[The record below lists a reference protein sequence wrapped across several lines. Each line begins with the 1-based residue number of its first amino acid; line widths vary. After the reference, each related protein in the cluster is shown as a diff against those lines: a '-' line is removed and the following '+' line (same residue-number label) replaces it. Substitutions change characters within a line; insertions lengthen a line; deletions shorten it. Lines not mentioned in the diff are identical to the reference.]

1 MSSSRPDRLG
11 APKVVSHLG
20 VMLIVAAVLG
30 VVVSGLAIPF
40 AGVLGFAARNVSESI
55 DDLPQELETEQ
66 LPQRTTI
73 LDKAGNTIAT
83 VYDQNRIN
91 VDLVNISRIMT
102 KAIVS
107 IEDYRFYE
115 HGALDIKGT
124 LRALFTNQAANGVV
138 QGGSS
143 ITQQL
148 VKLTLQNQALLA
160 GDEEAEEA
168 ATDDTYAR
176 KLRELRYAIALEK
189 EHSKD
194 WILERYLN
202 TAYFGDSAHGIQA
215 AAQHYF
221 GVNAKELDLQQS
233 ALLAGLVQSPEAF
246 NPVENPR
253 AARERRDIVL
263 DRMAELS
270 VITDAKAEEIKKQGL
285 QLDPQPMTNG
295 CVSSRAPFFCDYVIA
310 YLKQDPDLGR
320 TPAERLRLVRS
331 GGLTITTTIDTRMQ
345 DSAQRAV
352 SANVYAKE
360 GAIGALALVQPGT
373 GEVKAVAQ
381 SRPMGADTSA
391 GQTYLNYTVPPSLGN
406 ARGFQSGS
414 TFKPFVLASAIDQG
428 IPLTWT
434 KSVPGTLNIA
444 ENRFKTCDGYYQS
457 SSVWDVS
464 NYDFSAH
471 TVNLYSGTQLSVNTF
486 FALLEERT
494 GICAPW
500 KLANDLGLNLSTDWI
515 RPSFVLGIADVSP
528 LAMAEAY
535 ATFAA
540 RGQHCESRPVVKIED
555 ADGNVLK
562 EYDSRCTQVLP
573 GPVADAVNDVLQG
586 VIDPGGFADAWHPGQ
601 DAAGKTGTTSD
612 NTAVWFTGYTPNLA
626 GAAMVAGVNEAGEPE
641 SIEGKVIGG
650 YARYGTSGSGTAAP
664 IWGTAFREIAAYLED
679 ESFVQPDSADIAG
692 VLIEV
697 PYVAPCSSVSGA
709 EATLEGAGF
718 SAVTGPY
725 VNSGCPRGTVA
736 YTSHGAGETLG
747 SGDTVTIYVSDGS
760 PARPP
765 KKDNK
770 GDRGGNGGN
779 NGNGNGNGG
788 RGND

>member
-1 MSSSRPDRLG
+1 MSTSRPGRLG
-11 APKVVSHLG
+11 APKVASHLG

-40 AGVLGFAARNVSESI
+40 AGVLGFAARNASESI
-55 DDLPQELETEQ
+55 TELPQELETEQ

-83 VYDQNRIN
+83 VYDQNRVN
-91 VDLVNISRIMT
+91 VDLVNISRIMV
-102 KAIVS
+102 KAIVA

-115 HGALDIKGT
+115 HGALDLKGT
-124 LRALFTNQAANGVV
+124 LRALFTNQAADGVV

-148 VKLTLQNQALLA
+148 VKLTLLNQA
-160 GDEEAEEA
+160 ETKAERKA
-168 ATDDTYAR
+168 ATDTTYAR

-189 EHSKD
+189 KHSKD

-202 TAYFGDSAHGIQA
+202 TAYFGAGAYGVQA
-215 AAQHYF
+215 AAQRYF
-221 GVNAKELDLQQS
+221 GVNAKDLDLQQS
-233 ALLAGLVQSPEAF
+233 ALLAGLVQSPDAF
-246 NPVENPR
+246 DPTESPQ

-270 VITDAKAEEIKKQGL
+270 VISDAKAEETKKQGL
-285 QLDPQPMTNG
+285 QLDPQPLNNG

-320 TPAERLRLVRS
+320 TPAERLRMVRS

-352 SANVYAKE
+352 SANVFPRE

-381 SRPMGADTSA
+381 SRPMGADAAA
-391 GQTYLNYTVPPSLGN
+391 GQTFLNYTVPPALGN

-434 KSVPGTLNIA
+434 KSVPGTMDIA
-444 ENRFKTCDGYYQS
+444 ENRFKTCDGMYQS
-457 SSVWDVS
+457 SGVWPVS
-464 NYDFSAH
+464 NYDFSGH

-494 GICAPW
+494 GICEPW
-500 KLANDLGLNLSTDWI
+500 KLANAMGLNLSKRWLV
-515 RPSFVLGIADVSP
+515 PSFVLGIADVSP

-555 ADGNVLK
+555 AEGNVLK
-562 EYDSRCTQVLP
+562 EYDSHCTQVLP

-586 VIDPGGFADAWHPGQ
+586 VIDPGGFADAWSPGQ
-601 DAAGKTGTTSD
+601 EAAGKTGTTSD

-626 GAAMVAGVNEAGEPE
+626 GAAMVAGVNEVGQPE

-664 IWGTAFREIAAYLED
+664 IWGTAFREIAAYLAD
-679 ESFVQPDSADIAG
+679 ETFVQPDSADIAG

-697 PYVAPCSSVSGA
+697 PYIASCSSVSGA
-709 EATLEGAGF
+709 ESTLEGAGF
-718 SAVTGPY
+718 SAATGPY
-725 VNSGCPRGTVA
+725 VNSSCPRGTVA
-736 YTSHGAGETLG
+736 YTSPSGGTSLG

-770 GDRGGNGGN
+770 GDRGGNRGN
-779 NGNGNGNGG
+779 NGNGNGG
-788 RGND
+788 RGNR